1 MADPGDGISIRLRS
15 AVLRKYGRSVSA
27 ARIARDL
34 QIWSRGHF
42 FISPEG
48 VRKWLT
54 GKSAPRFEA
63 LIALEGF
70 FECRFTEQ
78 AARPCSRRPVL

>member
-1 MADPGDGISIRLRS
+1 MPDPAEGIAIRLRS
-15 AVLRKYGRSVSA
+15 AVLHKYGRSVSA

-34 QIWSRGHF
+34 QIWSKGHF

-54 GKSAPRFEA
+54 GKSSPRFEA

-78 AARPCSRRPVL
+78 AARPRSRKPMV